1 LKLGFINFGGP
12 AGQIALMHQE
22 LVERRRWL
30 SDARFMHALNYCMLL
45 PGPEAQQ
52 LAVYV
57 GWLLHRTLGGLVA
70 GILFVLPGALLM
82 LGLSWAYAVHG
93 SVPWVAAIFFG
104 LRASVVA
111 IVAAAVIRLGSRA
124 LRHPA
129 LASIAALAFAGIFLL
144 RAPFPLLVLG
154 AGLVGLIG
162 GRLAPGVFRPPAHAP
177 AASGEA
183 AIHGDDADAPEH
195 ARPTFRRSAGVI
207 AVGLAAW
214 WGPLALLM
222 VWRGPEDVLSRQATF
237 FSGAAMV
244 TFGGAYAVLAYI
256 QQAAVERYGWLLPGQ
271 MLDGLGL
278 AETTP
283 GPLILVTQFVGF
295 LGAYRNP
302 GDLDPVVAGILG
314 AAVTTWATFAPCFL
328 WIFLGAPYIERL
340 RGNRALGAAL
350 AAVTAAIVGVVL
362 NLAVTFGL
370 RALFATVHEVAAGP
384 VHLLVPE
391 LRSIDLWAAAIAVV
405 AFVGMRYR
413 RWEVLPVVLGCAV
426 AGVAIQLIARG

>member
-1 LKLGFINFGGP
+1 
-12 AGQIALMHQE
+12 MHQE
-22 LVERRRWL
+22 LVERKRWL
-30 SDARFMHALNYCMLL
+30 SESRFLHALNYCMLL

-70 GILFVLPGALLM
+70 GILFVLPGSLLM
-82 LGLSWAYAVHG
+82 LSLSWAYAVHG
-93 SVPWVAAIFFG
+93 SIPWVAAIFFG

-111 IVAAAVIRLGSRA
+111 IVAAAVLRLRSRA
-124 LRHPA
+124 LRNSA
-129 LASIAALAFAGIFLL
+129 LATIAALAFAGIFLL
-144 RAPFPLLVLG
+144 RTPFPLLVLG

-162 GRLAPGVFRPPAHAP
+162 GRLAPHAFQPPAHAP
-177 AASGEA
+177 APSGGEA
-183 AIHGDDADAPEH
+183 VHGDDDDAPEH
-195 ARPTFRRSAGVI
+195 ARPTLRRSAGVL

-214 WGPLALLM
+214 WAPLAMLIA
-222 VWRGPEDVLSRQATF
+222 WRGTDDVLAREATF

-256 QQAAVERYGWLLPGQ
+256 QQAAVERFGWLLPGQ

-302 GDLDPVVAGILG
+302 GDLAPIAAGILG

-340 RGNRALGAAL
+340 RGNLALGSAL
-350 AAVTAAIVGVVL
+350 AAVTAAVVGVVL

-370 RALFATVHEVAAGP
+370 RALFGTVRDVTAGP
-384 VHLLVPE
+384 LHLLVPE
-391 LRSIDLWAAAIAVV
+391 IGSIDLWAAAIALV
-405 AFVGMRYR
+405 AFLGMKYR
-413 RWEVLPVVLGCAV
+413 RWEVLPVVLGSAV
-426 AGVAIQLIARG
+426 AGLVVRLIAAG